1 MTLVE
6 NNPEPLCPEKR
17 PVHFLLELCHQGAV
31 GRQHDVLVL
40 QLQRDQGLG
49 LSVMN
54 ENVEIDTEN
63 S

>member
-1 MTLVE
+1 
-6 NNPEPLCPEKR
+6 
-17 PVHFLLELCHQGAV
+17 VHFLLELCHQGAV

-40 QLQRDQGLG
+40 KLQRDQGLG